1 MRIYI
6 YIYWSLLGTVTRNE
20 AKNIHMYL
28 TQGKSQCS
36 KAPTAIYRF
45 HGTASRDICVRE
57 AREDT
62 ILILGVSLTKFFNPR
77 LGTESI
83 F

>member
-6 YIYWSLLGTVTRNE
+6 YIHWSLPGTVTRNE

-36 KAPTAIYRF
+36 RGPTASYRF
-45 HGTASRDICVRE
+45 HGTVSRDICVRE

-62 ILILGVSLTKFFNPR
+62 ILILGVTLTIFFNPR
-77 LGTESI
+77 LGTE
-83 F
+83 FMF